1 ERSGAIVKQ
10 YSEYEP
16 LPGLHVNGELTQGEN
31 IADIGGVKI
40 AYAALQKALA
50 GKPQEKID
58 GFTPEQR
65 FFLGFAQIWRSVQ
78 RDEDLRLMVNTNP
91 HSPARYRV
99 NRSEEHTSELQS
111 LAYLVC
117 RLLLEKKK
125 Q

>member
-1 ERSGAIVKQ
+1 
-10 YSEYEP
+10 
-16 LPGLHVNGELTQGEN
+16 LHVNGELTQGEN

-50 GKPQEKID
+50 GKPPQKID

-78 RDEDLRLMVNTNP
+78 RDEDLKLMVNTNP

-99 NRSEEHTSELQS
+99 NGPLSD
-111 LAYLVC
+111 LVEFQKAFNLPDNC
-117 RLLLEKKK
+117 PMVRPADKKVNIW
-125 Q
+125 